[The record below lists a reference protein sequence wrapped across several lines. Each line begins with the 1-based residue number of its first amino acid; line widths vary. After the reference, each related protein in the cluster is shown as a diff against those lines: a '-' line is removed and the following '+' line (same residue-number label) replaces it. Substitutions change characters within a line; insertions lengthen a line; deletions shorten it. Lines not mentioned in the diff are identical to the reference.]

1 MLPRQ
6 PSRHTG
12 VVFFFFNMY
21 LVEGIFFLTHAGKGS
36 YSADDC
42 EPTGLMEG
50 ELVLRALMK

>member
-1 MLPRQ
+1 M
-6 PSRHTG
+6 S
-12 VVFFFFNMY
+12 FFFFNMY